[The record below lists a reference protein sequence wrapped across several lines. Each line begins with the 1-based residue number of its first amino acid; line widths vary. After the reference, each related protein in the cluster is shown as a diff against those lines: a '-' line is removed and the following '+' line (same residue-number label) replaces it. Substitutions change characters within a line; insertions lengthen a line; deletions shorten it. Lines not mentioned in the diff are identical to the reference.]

1 MTFCLEVETLE
12 LFRRSCVQHTLL
24 GLLGFSKEFLAV
36 KKKEQK
42 KREKEK
48 KKSEGNRGVVFLH
61 SLLSW
66 CVTTF
71 VFRLTS
77 LA

>member
-1 MTFCLEVETLE
+1 VQQSLCLGCWDFKRVLAPE
-12 LFRRSCVQHTLL
+12 
-24 GLLGFSKEFLAV
+24 KERA
-36 KKKEQK
+36 K
-42 KREKEK
+42 KRKRREE
-48 KKSEGNRGVVFLH
+48 KKSEGNRAVVFLH

>member
-1 MTFCLEVETLE
+1 VQQSLCLGCWDFKRVLAPE
-12 LFRRSCVQHTLL
+12 
-24 GLLGFSKEFLAV
+24 KERA
-36 KKKEQK
+36 KKKEREE
-42 KREKEK
+42 KR
-48 KKSEGNRGVVFLH
+48 KKSEGNRAVVFLH

>member
-1 MTFCLEVETLE
+1 VQQSLCLGCWDFKRVLAPE
-12 LFRRSCVQHTLL
+12 
-24 GLLGFSKEFLAV
+24 KERA
-36 KKKEQK
+36 KKKR
-42 KREKEK
+42 KRREE
-48 KKSEGNRGVVFLH
+48 KKSEGNRAVVFLH

>member
-1 MTFCLEVETLE
+1 
-12 LFRRSCVQHTLL
+12 
-24 GLLGFSKEFLAV
+24 
-36 KKKEQK
+36 
-42 KREKEK
+42 
-48 KKSEGNRGVVFLH
+48 LH

-77 LA
+77 LAWFGTRTSIGPSMNVYSTCFD

>member
-1 MTFCLEVETLE
+1 VRQSLCLGYWV
-12 LFRRSCVQHTLL
+12 FKGV
-24 GLLGFSKEFLAV
+24 LAP
-36 KKKEQK
+36 KKEREK
-42 KREKEK
+42 KREEK
-48 KKSEGNRGVVFLH
+48 RKKSEGNRVVVFLH

>member
-1 MTFCLEVETLE
+1 VQQSLCLGCWDLKRVLAPE
-12 LFRRSCVQHTLL
+12 
-24 GLLGFSKEFLAV
+24 KERA
-36 KKKEQK
+36 KKKR
-42 KREKEK
+42 KRREE
-48 KKSEGNRGVVFLH
+48 KKSEGNRAVVFLH

>member
-1 MTFCLEVETLE
+1 VQQSLCLGCWVFKRVLAPE
-12 LFRRSCVQHTLL
+12 
-24 GLLGFSKEFLAV
+24 KERA
-36 KKKEQK
+36 KKKEREE
-42 KREKEK
+42 KR
-48 KKSEGNRGVVFLH
+48 KKSEGNRAVIFLH

-66 CVTTF
+66 CVTIF

>member
-1 MTFCLEVETLE
+1 MQQSLCLGCWDFKRVLAPE
-12 LFRRSCVQHTLL
+12 
-24 GLLGFSKEFLAV
+24 KERA
-36 KKKEQK
+36 KKKR
-42 KREKEK
+42 KRREE
-48 KKSEGNRGVVFLH
+48 KKSEGNRAVVFLH

>member
-1 MTFCLEVETLE
+1 MQQSLCLGCWDFKRVLAPE
-12 LFRRSCVQHTLL
+12 
-24 GLLGFSKEFLAV
+24 KERAK
-36 KKKEQK
+36 KKKE
-42 KREKEK
+42 KRSE
-48 KKSEGNRGVVFLH
+48 KKSEGNRAVVFLH

>member
-1 MTFCLEVETLE
+1 MQQSLCLGCWDFKRVLAPE
-12 LFRRSCVQHTLL
+12 
-24 GLLGFSKEFLAV
+24 KERV
-36 KKKEQK
+36 KKKE
-42 KREKEK
+42 REEQR
-48 KKSEGNRGVVFLH
+48 KKSEGNRAVVFLH

>member
-1 MTFCLEVETLE
+1 VQQSLCLGCWV
-12 LFRRSCVQHTLL
+12 FKRV
-24 GLLGFSKEFLAV
+24 LAP
-36 KKKEQK
+36 
-42 KREKEK
+42 EKERAK
-48 KKSEGNRGVVFLH
+48 IRKRREEKKSEGNRAVVFLH

-71 VFRLTS
+71 VFSLMS

>member
-1 MTFCLEVETLE
+1 VQQSLCLGCWVFKRVLAPE
-12 LFRRSCVQHTLL
+12 
-24 GLLGFSKEFLAV
+24 KERAKK
-36 KKKEQK
+36 KKKE
-42 KREKEK
+42 KR
-48 KKSEGNRGVVFLH
+48 KKSEGNRAVIFLH